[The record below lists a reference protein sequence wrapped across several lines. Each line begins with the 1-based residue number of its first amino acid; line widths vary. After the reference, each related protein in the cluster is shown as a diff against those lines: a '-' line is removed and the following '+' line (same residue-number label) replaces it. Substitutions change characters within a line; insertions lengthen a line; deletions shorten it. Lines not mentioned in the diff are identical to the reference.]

1 MKRLFGTSGMPQV
14 SFGQFG
20 LEKISVSLW
29 LHRIAKEKKQENMRL
44 RANTP
49 VSKGMCIY
57 VFYYP

>member
-1 MKRLFGTSGMPQV
+1 MPQV